1 MKKKNSFL
9 FTLFCIILIVL
20 ATLLVFNLFR
30 IYNKAK
36 NINLLSEYIIKNNE
50 ITNKNGLN
58 KENSSYIFK
67 GETDNNYIL
76 YNNLLWRIVK
86 INNDSSITLILDDYI
101 NMLPKNLINSF
112 FENLTNNLNT
122 DYLTKNKVCIDEMN
136 DNEITCNKI
145 NNNSYISLLNAY
157 DYLNSFYEEQTFIT
171 KDKEIMWL
179 YNNDNHTNGDS
190 ISKSNENN
198 FYEIRPVIT
207 LKANTTY
214 KTGNGNKENPY
225 KIDDESFGLGSIVK
239 INNETYVVY
248 DFIDDIKL
256 MSLNTI
262 DKLNKEK
269 VLDYLNNE
277 LYEKLNYNNI
287 LNNLNIYTGTYNNKK
302 DDLYKE
308 KEIKKIGIPNI
319 LDIKINNDITN
330 YYLPNKINNFDLIYD
345 NPIIYGDTKTIH
357 KTRYTISLSK
367 DKTKNFIKEDSI
379 YIYKEGA
386 KWKKIK

>member
-145 NNNSYISLLNAY
+145 NNNSYISLLSAY

-214 KTGNGNKENPY
+214 KTGNGNKDNPY

-256 MSLNTI
+256 ISLNTI

-287 LNNLNIYTGTYNNKK
+287 LNNLSIYTGTYNNKK

-367 DKTKNFIKEDSI
+367 DKTKNFIKEDII

-386 KWKKIK
+386 K

>member
-122 DYLTKNKVCIDEMN
+122 KYLTKNKICMDEMN

-145 NNNSYISLLNAY
+145 NNNSYISLLSAY

-214 KTGNGNKENPY
+214 KTGNGNKDNPY

-386 KWKKIK
+386 K

>member
-30 IYNKAK
+30 IYNKTK

-86 INNDSSITLILDDYI
+86 INNDSSITLILDDYV

-145 NNNSYISLLNAY
+145 NNNSYISLLSAY

-214 KTGNGNKENPY
+214 KTGNGNKDNPY

-386 KWKKIK
+386 K

>member
-86 INNDSSITLILDDYI
+86 INNDSSITLILDDYV

-145 NNNSYISLLNAY
+145 NNNSYISLLSAY

-214 KTGNGNKENPY
+214 KTGNGNKDNPY
-225 KIDDESFGLGSIVK
+225 KINDESFGLGSIVK

-386 KWKKIK
+386 K

>member
-30 IYNKAK
+30 IYNKSK

-145 NNNSYISLLNAY
+145 NNNSYISLLSAY

-386 KWKKIK
+386 K

>member
-207 LKANTTY
+207 IKANTTY

>member
-30 IYNKAK
+30 IYNKTK

-122 DYLTKNKVCIDEMN
+122 KYLTKNKICMDEMN

-145 NNNSYISLLNAY
+145 NNNSYISLLSAY

-214 KTGNGNKENPY
+214 KTGNGNKDNPY

-386 KWKKIK
+386 K

>member
-30 IYNKAK
+30 IYNKTK

-145 NNNSYISLLNAY
+145 NNNSYISLLSAY

-214 KTGNGNKENPY
+214 KTGNGNKDNPY

-287 LNNLNIYTGTYNNKK
+287 LNNLSIYTGTYNNKK

-367 DKTKNFIKEDSI
+367 DKTKNFIKEDII

-386 KWKKIK
+386 K

>member
-145 NNNSYISLLNAY
+145 NNNSYISLLSAY

-214 KTGNGNKENPY
+214 KTGNGNKDNPY

-386 KWKKIK
+386 K

>member
-145 NNNSYISLLNAY
+145 NNNSYISLLSAY

-214 KTGNGNKENPY
+214 KTGNGNKDNPY

-379 YIYKEGA
+379 YTYKEGA
-386 KWKKIK
+386 K

>member
-1 MKKKNSFL
+1 MKKKNSFP

-30 IYNKAK
+30 IYNKTK

-145 NNNSYISLLNAY
+145 NNNSYISLLSAY

-214 KTGNGNKENPY
+214 KTGNGNKDNPY

-319 LDIKINNDITN
+319 QDIKINNDITN

-386 KWKKIK
+386 K

>member
-86 INNDSSITLILDDYI
+86 INNDSSITLILDDYV

-145 NNNSYISLLNAY
+145 NNNSYISLLSAY

-214 KTGNGNKENPY
+214 KTGNGNKDNPY

-386 KWKKIK
+386 K

>member
-145 NNNSYISLLNAY
+145 NNNSYISLLSAY

-214 KTGNGNKENPY
+214 KTGNGNKDNPY

-367 DKTKNFIKEDSI
+367 DKTKNFIKEDII

-386 KWKKIK
+386 K

>member
-1 MKKKNSFL
+1 M
-9 FTLFCIILIVL
+9 
-20 ATLLVFNLFR
+20 
-30 IYNKAK
+30 
-36 NINLLSEYIIKNNE
+36 
-50 ITNKNGLN
+50 
-58 KENSSYIFK
+58 
-67 GETDNNYIL
+67 
-76 YNNLLWRIVK
+76 VK
-86 INNDSSITLILDDYI
+86 IDNDL
-101 NMLPKNLINSF
+101 
-112 FENLTNNLNT
+112 
-122 DYLTKNKVCIDEMN
+122 
-136 DNEITCNKI
+136 
-145 NNNSYISLLNAY
+145 
-157 DYLNSFYEEQTFIT
+157 
-171 KDKEIMWL
+171 
-179 YNNDNHTNGDS
+179 
-190 ISKSNENN
+190 
-198 FYEIRPVIT
+198 
-207 LKANTTY
+207 
-214 KTGNGNKENPY
+214 
-225 KIDDESFGLGSIVK
+225 
-239 INNETYVVY
+239 YVVY
-248 DFIDDIKL
+248 DYKDDIKL

-386 KWKKIK
+386 KWKKTK

>member
-145 NNNSYISLLNAY
+145 NNNSYISLLSAY

-214 KTGNGNKENPY
+214 KTGNGNKDNPY

-302 DDLYKE
+302 NDLYKE

-367 DKTKNFIKEDSI
+367 DKTKNFIKEDII

-386 KWKKIK
+386 K

>member
-145 NNNSYISLLNAY
+145 NNNSYISLLSAY

-214 KTGNGNKENPY
+214 KTGNGNKDNPY

-239 INNETYVVY
+239 INNQTYVVY

-379 YIYKEGA
+379 YIYNEGA
-386 KWKKIK
+386 K

>member
-145 NNNSYISLLNAY
+145 NNNSYISILSAY

-214 KTGNGNKENPY
+214 KTGNGNKDNPY

-248 DFIDDIKL
+248 DFINDIKL

-367 DKTKNFIKEDSI
+367 DKTKNFIKEDNI
-379 YIYKEGA
+379 YVYKEGA
-386 KWKKIK
+386 K

>member
-9 FTLFCIILIVL
+9 FTLFCITLIVL

-86 INNDSSITLILDDYI
+86 INNDSSMTLILDDYI

-145 NNNSYISLLNAY
+145 NNNSYISLLSAY

-207 LKANTTY
+207 IKANTTY
-214 KTGNGNKENPY
+214 KTGNGNKDNPY

-386 KWKKIK
+386 K

>member
-1 MKKKNSFL
+1 MKKKNGFL
-9 FTLFCIILIVL
+9 FTLFCIILIIL
-20 ATLLVFNLFR
+20 TTLLIFNLFR
-30 IYNKAK
+30 IYNKTK
-36 NINLLSEYIIKNNE
+36 NINLLSEYIIKSNE

-67 GETDNNYIL
+67 GEINNNYIL

-145 NNNSYISLLNAY
+145 NNNSYISLLSAY

-214 KTGNGNKENPY
+214 KTGNGNNDNPY

-386 KWKKIK
+386 K

>member
-1 MKKKNSFL
+1 MKKKKDFL
-9 FTLFCIILIVL
+9 FTLLCIILIIL
-20 ATLLVFNLFR
+20 ITLLVFNLFR

-136 DNEITCNKI
+136 DNEITCNII
-145 NNNSYISLLNAY
+145 NNNSYISLLSAY
-157 DYLNSFYEEQTFIT
+157 DYLNSFYEEQTFIA

-214 KTGNGNKENPY
+214 KTGNGNKDNPY

-256 MSLNTI
+256 ISLNTI

-302 DDLYKE
+302 YDLYKE

-386 KWKKIK
+386 K

>member
-50 ITNKNGLN
+50 ITNKNGVN

-145 NNNSYISLLNAY
+145 NNNSYISLLSAY

-214 KTGNGNKENPY
+214 KTGNGNKDNPY

-256 MSLNTI
+256 ISLNTI

-386 KWKKIK
+386 K

>member
-145 NNNSYISLLNAY
+145 NNNSYISLLSAY

-214 KTGNGNKENPY
+214 KTGNGNKDNPY

-287 LNNLNIYTGTYNNKK
+287 LNNLSIYTGTYNNKK

-386 KWKKIK
+386 K

>member
-30 IYNKAK
+30 IYNKTK

-122 DYLTKNKVCIDEMN
+122 KYLTKNKICMDEMN
-136 DNEITCNKI
+136 DNEITCNII
-145 NNNSYISLLNAY
+145 NNNSYISLLSAY

-214 KTGNGNKENPY
+214 KTGNGNKDNPY

-386 KWKKIK
+386 K

>member
-1 MKKKNSFL
+1 MKKKNSFP

-30 IYNKAK
+30 IYNKTK

-145 NNNSYISLLNAY
+145 NNNSYISLLSAY

-214 KTGNGNKENPY
+214 KTGNGNKDNPY
-225 KIDDESFGLGSIVK
+225 KIDDEFFGLGSIVK

-386 KWKKIK
+386 K

>member
-145 NNNSYISLLNAY
+145 NNNSYISLLSAY

-171 KDKEIMWL
+171 KDKEILWL

-386 KWKKIK
+386 K

>member
-30 IYNKAK
+30 IYNKTK

-86 INNDSSITLILDDYI
+86 INNDSSITLILDDYV

-145 NNNSYISLLNAY
+145 NNNSYISLLSAY

-207 LKANTTY
+207 IKANTTY
-214 KTGNGNKENPY
+214 KTGNGNKDNPY

-386 KWKKIK
+386 K

>member
-30 IYNKAK
+30 IYNKTK

-145 NNNSYISLLNAY
+145 NNNSYISLLSAY

-207 LKANTTY
+207 LKANATY
-214 KTGNGNKENPY
+214 KTGNGNKDNPY

-248 DFIDDIKL
+248 DFINDIKL

>member
-30 IYNKAK
+30 IYNKSK

-122 DYLTKNKVCIDEMN
+122 KYLTKNKICMDEMN

-145 NNNSYISLLNAY
+145 NNNSYISLLSAY
-157 DYLNSFYEEQTFIT
+157 DYLNSFYEEQTFIA

-214 KTGNGNKENPY
+214 KTGNGNKDNPY

-386 KWKKIK
+386 K

>member
-145 NNNSYISLLNAY
+145 NNNSYISLLSAY

-214 KTGNGNKENPY
+214 KTGNGNKDNPY

-302 DDLYKE
+302 NDLYKE

-386 KWKKIK
+386 K

>member
-30 IYNKAK
+30 IYNKTK

-145 NNNSYISLLNAY
+145 NNNSYISLLSAY

-214 KTGNGNKENPY
+214 KTGNGNKDNPY

-256 MSLNTI
+256 ISLNTI

-386 KWKKIK
+386 K

>member
-136 DNEITCNKI
+136 DNEITCNII
-145 NNNSYISLLNAY
+145 NNNSYISLLSAY
-157 DYLNSFYEEQTFIT
+157 DYLNSFYEEQTFIA

-214 KTGNGNKENPY
+214 KTGNGNNDNPY

-386 KWKKIK
+386 K

>member
-122 DYLTKNKVCIDEMN
+122 KYLTKNKICMDEMN

-145 NNNSYISLLNAY
+145 NNNSYISLLSAY

-214 KTGNGNKENPY
+214 KTGNGNNDNPY

-386 KWKKIK
+386 K

>member
-145 NNNSYISLLNAY
+145 NNNSYISLLSAY

-214 KTGNGNKENPY
+214 KTGNGNKDNPY

-256 MSLNTI
+256 ISLNTI

-386 KWKKIK
+386 K